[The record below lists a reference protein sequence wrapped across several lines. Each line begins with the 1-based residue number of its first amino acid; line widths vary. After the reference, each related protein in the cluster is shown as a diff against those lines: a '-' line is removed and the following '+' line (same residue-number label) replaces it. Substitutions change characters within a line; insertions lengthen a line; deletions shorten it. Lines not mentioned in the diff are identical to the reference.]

1 MYPYIYV
8 PAYIPL
14 SDGTYQMYWALVQ
27 NNDYNKQ
34 INSRPMK
41 RYVFRIPLRPDSWN
55 MYSISQNAT
64 SKYEAIQYIISSF
77 NEINS
82 HNHNMNYNYF
92 NTINSLGPDTTTF
105 ESIVQHYDFIMEELN
120 KCKPEVYNIHSTEW
134 HSSLA

>member
-1 MYPYIYV
+1 
-8 PAYIPL
+8 
-14 SDGTYQMYWALVQ
+14 
-27 NNDYNKQ
+27 
-34 INSRPMK
+34 
-41 RYVFRIPLRPDSWN
+41 
-55 MYSISQNAT
+55 
-64 SKYEAIQYIISSF
+64 
-77 NEINS
+77 